1 MAIIIIQRASDLM
14 SLLTSKRASAS
25 PLPDAHLASEGIRQV
40 GQGHRH
46 GMVGLTAVPGC
57 GIHSRSPCLGLKDG
71 TNHHPLVV
79 GVQPHLTGLVQ
90 VELVDVWVLSAV
102 HCLNGVGTR
111 EESGVVAAQ
120 GCRQRCA
127 VDATRT
133 VGGDGTI
140 EHSKVHGTGLVVD
153 VLRSNL
159 NKGVFRDLEATA
171 DDDSEGDDDKKAGG
185 DDCTMIITSDDGD
198 DDKKAGGDDCTMI
211 ITSDD
216 DDDDKKAGG
225 GDDGLHSTDIYD
237 HTAVALKHTQA

>member
-1 MAIIIIQRASDLM
+1 M
-14 SLLTSKRASAS
+14 SLLISKRASAS
-25 PLPDAHLASEGIRQV
+25 PLPNAHLASEGIHEV

-46 GMVGLTAVPGC
+46 GMVGLTAVPGR

-71 TNHHPLVV
+71 ANHHLLVV
-79 GVQPHLTGLVQ
+79 GVQPHLMGLVQ

-120 GCRQRCA
+120 GCGECCA

-140 EHSKVHGTGLVVD
+140 EHSKVHGTGVVSD

-171 DDDSEGDDDKKAGG
+171 DDDDDDVDDDDSEGDDN
-185 DDCTMIITSDDGD
+185 
-198 DDKKAGGDDCTMI
+198 KKAGGDDCTMI

-225 GDDGLHSTDIYD
+225 DDDGLHSTAIYD

>member
-1 MAIIIIQRASDLM
+1 
-14 SLLTSKRASAS
+14 
-25 PLPDAHLASEGIRQV
+25 
-40 GQGHRH
+40 
-46 GMVGLTAVPGC
+46 MVGLTAVPGR
-57 GIHSRSPCLGLKDG
+57 GIHSGSPCLGLKDG
-71 TNHHPLVV
+71 TNHHLLVV

-171 DDDSEGDDDKKAGG
+171 V
-185 DDCTMIITSDDGD
+185 
-198 DDKKAGGDDCTMI
+198 
-211 ITSDD
+211 DD
-216 DDDDKKAGG
+216 DDDD
-225 GDDGLHSTDIYD
+225 DDDDDRNTLMIMMIVIIISGRNNSSIYRLNYQSKESVD
-237 HTAVALKHTQA
+237 LCYLMDCLLS